1 MTRAQ
6 LLERYARATGRD
18 VARMD
23 FYLTFAQFKIAV
35 IIQQIYYRYHLG
47 LTKDE
52 RFASMPGIVALL
64 LRVSLLCAQT
74 GAI

>member
-6 LLERYARATGRD
+6 LLQRYARATGRD
-18 VARMD
+18 LSSMD
-23 FYLTFAQFKIAV
+23 FYLTFARFKTAV
-35 IIQQIYYRYHLG
+35 IIQQIYYRYRLG

-52 RFASMPGIVALL
+52 RFASMPGLVALL
-64 LRVSLLCAQT
+64 LRASLQCAET